1 MNRIIIQWIPCKR
14 RITNSQR
21 TYSIGL
27 SLVPS
32 GYGIEPIGPVI
43 IIIAISTFIRR
54 FDTVIMGTTIIAT
67 GILRRR
73 CSLVSFSCI
82 CRHDDRTSQDQHQH
96 DEPHQPDIALPSVMA
111 AATFSIMIFCK
122 FRYNNPRRFR
132 FAPNDFKY
140 LIHLLHIPLPN
151 HSHIMSIFYCY
162 YLCLYFVVTI
172 IIIQLYV
179 L

>member
-1 MNRIIIQWIPCKR
+1 MNLIQWIPCKR

-43 IIIAISTFIRR
+43 IIIAISTFIRRFIRR

-111 AATFSIMIFCK
+111 AATFSSMIFCK

-140 LIHLLHIPLPN
+140 LIHLLHIPLSN
-151 HSHIMSIFYCY
+151 HNHIISIFCY
-162 YLCLYFVVTI
+162 YYNTTLCVIKGT
-172 IIIQLYV
+172 
-179 L
+179 